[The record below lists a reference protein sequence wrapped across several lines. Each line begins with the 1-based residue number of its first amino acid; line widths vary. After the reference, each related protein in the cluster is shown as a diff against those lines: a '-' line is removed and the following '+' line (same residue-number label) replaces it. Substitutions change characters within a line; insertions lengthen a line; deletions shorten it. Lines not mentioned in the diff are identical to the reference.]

1 MGGTDREAFSQG
13 CKFWNGRETMSVNLD
28 KPHLWKEDT
37 QASVDHYNRWF
48 MKFAPKAF
56 RDTRIEV
63 TKSVEQ
69 AIRDS
74 NDMRDLSPELL
85 LSRPGIL
92 PTLRMSCC
100 PPLAV
105 DRLVGLANASK
116 NLVGNMEE
124 GKLSI
129 RMPEKILALH
139 LASIIKII
147 GKLLDPDIFVWISAR
162 RKPTAKERHRAST
175 IVADRLTGA
184 VANPIIK
191 NAQEKRQLEKIGGYL
206 TKKGYTKKP
215 HPPGT
220 PLDTMTPGTFTFHYP
235 VMTGNETHK
244 VNVSVDAMIQPRVPR
259 PNRLPIMIE
268 AKSAG
273 DFTNTNKRRKEE
285 AKKIS
290 QLKAT
295 YGKDICYIVF
305 LCGYFDSGYLG
316 YEAAD
321 GIDWVWEHRI
331 EDLEQLGI

>member
-1 MGGTDREAFSQG
+1 MA
-13 CKFWNGRETMSVNLD
+13 VNLD
-28 KPHLWKEDT
+28 KPHLWKKDT
-37 QASVDHYNRWF
+37 QASVDHYNKWF

-56 RDTRIEV
+56 RDTRIRA

-69 AIRDS
+69 AILDS
-74 NDMRDLSPELL
+74 NDMRKLSPELL

-105 DRLVGLANASK
+105 DRLVGLACASK

-124 GKLSI
+124 GKLAV
-129 RMPEKILALH
+129 RMNEGELAIH
-139 LASIIKII
+139 LASIVGVIS
-147 GKLLDPDIFVWISAR
+147 KLLDPDIFVWIGDHRAPSADER
-162 RKPTAKERHRAST
+162 RRAST

-191 NAQEKRQLEKIGGYL
+191 NAQERRQLRVIAAHL
-206 TKKGYTKKP
+206 TKKGYVRKA
-215 HPPGT
+215 HPPGA
-220 PLDTMTPGTFTFHYP
+220 PLDTMAPGTFTFHYP
-235 VMTGNETHK
+235 VVTGNETHK
-244 VNVSVDAMIQPRVPR
+244 VNVSVDVLIQPHVLR
-259 PNRLPIMIE
+259 PDRLPVMVE

-295 YGKDICYIVF
+295 YGEGICYIVF
-305 LCGYFDSGYLG
+305 LCGYFDGGYLG

-331 EDLEQLGI
+331 RDLEQLGI

>member
-1 MGGTDREAFSQG
+1 MG
-13 CKFWNGRETMSVNLD
+13 VNLD

-63 TKSVEQ
+63 TKKVEK
-69 AIRDS
+69 AILDS
-74 NDMRDLSPELL
+74 NDMRELSPELL
-85 LSRPGIL
+85 RSRPEML

-105 DRLVGLANASK
+105 DRLVGLACTSK
-116 NLVGNMEE
+116 SLVSRMEKGE
-124 GKLSI
+124 LAI
-129 RMPEKILALH
+129 RMEVDDLAIH
-139 LASIIKII
+139 LTSIVKVVQ
-147 GKLLDPDIFVWISAR
+147 GLLDPDIFVWLPANRRPSAD
-162 RKPTAKERHRAST
+162 ERHRAST

-191 NAQEKRQLEKIGGYL
+191 NAQEKRQLAEIEAYL
-206 TKKGYTKKP
+206 TGKGYKRKP
-215 HPPGT
+215 HPPGV
-220 PLDTMTPGTFTFHYP
+220 PLTQMEPGTFCFHYS
-235 VMTGNETHK
+235 VVTGMKTHK
-244 VNVSVDAMIQPRVPR
+244 VNVSVDALIQPKVLR
-259 PNRLPIMIE
+259 PGKLPIMLE

-273 DFTNTNKRRKEE
+273 DYTNTNKRRKEE

-290 QLKAT
+290 QLKAS
-295 YGKDICYIVF
+295 YGAGICYMVF

-321 GIDWVWEHRI
+321 GIDWIWEHRI
-331 EDLEQLGI
+331 EDFDQLGL

>member
-1 MGGTDREAFSQG
+1 MA
-13 CKFWNGRETMSVNLD
+13 VNLD
-28 KPHLWKEDT
+28 KPHLWKPDT
-37 QASVDHYNRWF
+37 RASVDHYNKWF
-48 MKFAPKAF
+48 MKFAPRAF
-56 RDTRIEV
+56 RDTRIRV

-69 AIRDS
+69 AILDS
-74 NDMRDLSPELL
+74 NDMRDLSPKLL

-105 DRLVGLANASK
+105 DRLVGLAYASK

-124 GKLSI
+124 GKLAA
-129 RMPEKILALH
+129 RMPEQELALH
-139 LASIIKII
+139 LASIVKVVS
-147 GKLLDPDIFVWISAR
+147 KLLDPDIFVWIPER
-162 RKPTAKERHRAST
+162 RAPSTEERHRAST

-191 NAQEKRQLEKIGGYL
+191 NAQEQRQLRVIAAYL
-206 TKKGYTKKP
+206 TKKGYVKKA
-215 HPPGT
+215 HPPGA
-220 PLDTMTPGTFTFHYP
+220 PLSTMTAGTFTFHYP
-235 VMTGNETHK
+235 VVTGSETHK
-244 VNVSVDAMIQPRVPR
+244 VNVSVDALIQPHVLR
-259 PNRLPIMIE
+259 PDHLPVMVE

-295 YGKDICYIVF
+295 FGRDICYIVF